1 MYTKM
6 DNDLWKTDTLRDW
19 FNIYSNPD
27 DDEKY
32 AYKYAPSQTGYMIPI
47 NNNNNNNNNNS

>member
-19 FNIYSNPD
+19 FNTYATPD
-27 DDEKY
+27 ADTKY
-32 AYKYAPSQTGYMIPI
+32 AYTLTPAQTGYMIPI
-47 NNNNNNNNNNS
+47 KSQDS

>member
-1 MYTKM
+1 M